1 MKNNFLKC
9 NYTEIA
15 YRQNYNGI
23 KHFNK
28 IKFQSAYINNNK
40 NTLKEYIKSVFIQI
54 QILYIGISY
63 TFKMYTYKGIQ
74 IIYEFSNNYIKLLSL
89 ITKQIE

>member
-1 MKNNFLKC
+1 MQLH
-9 NYTEIA
+9 
-15 YRQNYNGI
+15 RQNYNGI

-40 NTLKEYIKSVFIQI
+40 NTLKEYIKSVFIHTNTNS
-54 QILYIGISY
+54 LYRYIIY
-63 TFKMYTYKGIQ
+63 IYKKMYTYKGIQ

-89 ITKQIE
+89 ITEQIE